1 MGVEEPIQILLVDDR
16 PENLMALEAVL
27 ESGQYKLVKATS
39 GQEALKYLL
48 KDDFAVIVLDVQ
60 MPGMDGIETAKLIKA
75 RDKTKDIPI
84 IFISANSKDAE
95 HLFEGY
101 SAGAIDYMV
110 KPFIPQILK
119 SKIEGFVD
127 MYLINQRHK
136 TQSMLLQ
143 QKTQELERI
152 NYELVKAKEAAE
164 IAAKAKTEFLAMM
177 SHEIRTPMNGVIGM
191 IDLLLE
197 TELQEEQK
205 EYAEIIRN
213 SANTL
218 VTIINDILDFTKME
232 SGKMELEESPFEL
245 RVGIQEVFNL
255 FSMDASC
262 KGLELVYFID
272 DSVPEILYGDM
283 GRLRQVLINLIAN
296 SIKFTDQGGIYL
308 VVSSDYRE
316 EGNQDKFTLE
326 FTVKDTG
333 IGIAAEKVDRLF
345 KPFSQLDSS
354 MTRKYGGTGL
364 GLAICQTLVQMMGGQ
379 IQVVPQEEKGAA
391 FTFTVQMGTCNE
403 ENIDAHYCAG
413 MYAEGHFPAA
423 KRMLVVDDH
432 PINQRLMVSMLN
444 KLGYEADVAED
455 GASAVEAVLDG
466 RGYEIIFMDLQMPVM
481 DGLEATRNI
490 RQRCDA
496 GKAPV
501 IIAMTANVMEGIK
514 GKCLQSGMNDYIS
527 KPVKLSSVK
536 KMIAK
541 YSDGSGAVG
550 SMEHS
555 YRQAYQESFAD
566 S

>member
-1 MGVEEPIQILLVDDR
+1 MGVEEPIHILLVDDR

-27 ESGQYKLVKATS
+27 DSEHYKLVKATS

-48 KDDFAVIVLDVQ
+48 KDNFAVIVLDVQ
-60 MPGMDGIETAKLIKA
+60 MPGMDGIETARLIKA

-119 SKIEGFVD
+119 SKIDGFVD
-127 MYLINQRHK
+127 MYITNQRHK

-152 NYELVKAKEAAE
+152 NFELVKAKEAAE

-197 TELQEEQK
+197 TELQDEQK

-245 RVGIQEVFNL
+245 RAGIQEVLNL
-255 FSMDASC
+255 FSMDASR
-262 KGLELVYFID
+262 KGLELVYFMD
-272 DSVPEILYGDM
+272 DSIPQVLYGDM

-296 SIKFTDQGGIYL
+296 AIKFTDQGGIYL
-308 VVSSDYRE
+308 VVSASKAKDE
-316 EGNQDKFTLE
+316 QDMLMLE

-333 IGIAAEKVDRLF
+333 IGIAPDKVDKLF

-364 GLAICQTLVQMMGGQ
+364 GLAICQTLVQLMGGK
-379 IQVVPQEEKGAA
+379 IRVEPQDEKGAT
-391 FTFTVQMGTCNE
+391 FTFSVQARKCGE
-403 ENIDAHYCAG
+403 EDEAPRYG
-413 MYAEGHFPAA
+413 SGFSAEGQSLPAA
-423 KRMLVVDDH
+423 RMLVVDDH

-444 KLGYEADVAED
+444 KLGYEASVAED
-455 GASAVEAVLDG
+455 GAKAVHMALDG
-466 RGYEIIFMDLQMPVM
+466 EGYPFIFMDLQMPVM
-481 DGLEATRNI
+481 DGLEATKRI
-490 RQRCDA
+490 REGHHSNQP
-496 GKAPV
+496 PV
-501 IIAMTANVMEGIK
+501 IIAMTANVMEGVRS
-514 GKCLQSGMNDYIS
+514 KCLKAGMNDYIS

-541 YSDGSGAVG
+541 YSGGAVHEP
-550 SMEHS
+550 MEPL
-555 YRQAYQESFAD
+555 RETYQESVVD

>member
-1 MGVEEPIQILLVDDR
+1 MGVEEPIHILLVDDR

-27 ESGQYKLVKATS
+27 GSEQYKLVLATS

-48 KDDFAVIVLDVQ
+48 KDNFAVIVLDVQ
-60 MPGMDGIETAKLIKA
+60 MPGMDGIETARLIKA

-84 IFISANSKDAE
+84 IFISANSKDAD

-119 SKIEGFVD
+119 SKIDGFVA
-127 MYLINQRHK
+127 MYITNQRHK

-152 NYELVKAKEAAE
+152 NDELVKAKEAAE
-164 IAAKAKTEFLAMM
+164 IAVKAKTEFLAMM

-197 TELQEEQK
+197 TELQDEQK

-245 RVGIQEVFNL
+245 RAGIQEVFNL
-255 FSMDASC
+255 FSVDASR
-262 KGLELVYFID
+262 KGLELVYFMD
-272 DSVPEILYGDM
+272 DGIPQVLYGDM

-296 SIKFTDQGGIYL
+296 AIKFTDQGGIYL
-308 VVSSDYRE
+308 VVSST
-316 EGNQDKFTLE
+316 QDKGDQDKLVLE

-333 IGIAAEKVDRLF
+333 IGIAPDKVGKLF

-364 GLAICQTLVQMMGGQ
+364 GLAICQTLVQMMGGE
-379 IQVVPQEEKGAA
+379 IRVEPQEDKGAA
-391 FTFTVQMGTCNE
+391 FTFSVQVRKCVDEDE
-403 ENIDAHYCAG
+403 EPNSCACAP
-413 MYAEGHFPAA
+413 AEGKIPYPE
-423 KRMLVVDDH
+423 RMLVVDDH
-432 PINQRLMVSMLN
+432 PINQRLMVSMLS
-444 KLGYEADVAED
+444 KLGYEASVAED
-455 GASAVEAVLDG
+455 GAEAVRMTLEGDG
-466 RGYEIIFMDLQMPVM
+466 YPMIFMDLQMPVM
-481 DGLEATRNI
+481 DGLEATKRI
-490 RQRCDA
+490 RKGHSPGRQQ
-496 GKAPV
+496 PV
-501 IIAMTANVMEGIK
+501 IIAMTANVMEGVK
-514 GKCLQSGMNDYIS
+514 SKCLRAGMNDYIS
-527 KPVKLSSVK
+527 KPVKLSSVR

-541 YSDGSGAVG
+541 YSRGAIQEPMKHLQG
-550 SMEHS
+550 T
-555 YRQAYQESFAD
+555 YRESLVD